1 MDIYR
6 QVEKRSGASGWRRK
20 WSGKE
25 ERGRRSGEIRNGG
38 AGRGDG
44 GVGKFGV
51 GERREEVEM
60 GNLRTGRNIQPQT
73 TIYSI

>member
-25 ERGRRSGEIRNGG
+25 ERVER
-38 AGRGDG
+38 G
-44 GVGKFGV
+44 GVGKFRH
-51 GERREEVEM
+51 GERREEAEL
-60 GNLRTGRNIQPQT
+60 GNLRSGENIQPQT

>member
-25 ERGRRSGEIRNGG
+25 ERVER
-38 AGRGDG
+38 G
-44 GVGKFGV
+44 GVGKFIYR
-51 GERREEVEM
+51 ERREEVEM
-60 GNLRTGRNIQPQT
+60 GNLE
-73 TIYSI
+73 